1 MKSIQAIDLFCGA
14 GGLSY
19 GLLSEGINVIAGVD
33 IDACCKFPY
42 EKNIG
47 ASFIE
52 KSVSDISSNDLNHFW
67 KEPSSQY
74 TLLAGCAPC
83 QTFSQ
88 YNAKASP
95 EDKRWFLLNHFQR
108 LMEEMEPDFV
118 TMENVPGLMEHPVYD
133 MFLASLENKG
143 YFTDSNLV
151 DCTRYGLAQTRSR
164 LVLIASKLGP
174 IKLISPDEFGA
185 PIQTVRD
192 VIGGLP
198 KIESGK
204 THNADPLH
212 SCSQLSDLNM
222 KRIKA
227 SLPNGSWRDWPDE
240 LVAKCHRKSSG
251 KSYPSVYGRMSWDSP
266 SPTITT
272 QFYGFGNGRF
282 GHPDQDRALSL
293 REGALLQG
301 FPVSYEFTP
310 PDSPIPRR
318 VIGRMIG
325 NAVPVTLG
333 RVIARSFILHSQQQ

>member
-33 IDACCKFPY
+33 IDSYCKFPY

-52 KSVSDISSNDLNHFW
+52 KSVSDISSNELNHFW
-67 KEPSSQY
+67 EDSSQF

-118 TMENVPGLMEHPVYD
+118 TMENVPGLMTHPVYN
-133 MFLASLENKG
+133 MFLTSLKNKG
-143 YFTDSNLV
+143 YFIDANLV
-151 DCTRYGLAQTRSR
+151 DCTKYGLAQTRSR
-164 LVLIASKLGP
+164 LVLIASKLAP
-174 IKLISPDEFGA
+174 IKLISPNEFGV
-185 PIQTVRD
+185 PPQTVRD
-192 VIGGLP
+192 VIGDLP
-198 KIESGK
+198 LIEAGK
-204 THNADPLH
+204 THSADSLH
-212 SCSQLSDLNM
+212 SCSKLSKLNM

-227 SLPNGSWRDWPDE
+227 SLPDGSWKDWPDE
-240 LVAKCHRKSSG
+240 LVAKCHKKNSG
-251 KSYPSVYGRMSWDSP
+251 KSYPSVYGRMSWDKP
-266 SPTITT
+266 APTITT

-282 GHPDQDRALSL
+282 GHPEQDRALSL

-301 FPVSYEFTP
+301 FPVSYEFAP
-310 PDSPIPRR
+310 PNSTIPKR

-325 NAVPVTLG
+325 NAVPVMLG
-333 RVIARSFILHSQQQ
+333 RVIARSLVLHAQQQ

>member
-19 GLLSEGINVIAGVD
+19 GLLLEGINVVAGVD
-33 IDACCKFPY
+33 IDSYCKFPY

-52 KSVSDISSNDLNHFW
+52 KSVSDISSNELNHFW
-67 KEPSSQY
+67 EDSSQF

-95 EDKRWFLLNHFQR
+95 KDKRWFLLNHFQR

-118 TMENVPGLMEHPVYD
+118 TMENVPGLMSHPVYN
-133 MFLASLENKG
+133 MFLTSLENKG
-143 YFTDSNLV
+143 YFIDASLV
-151 DCTRYGLAQTRSR
+151 DCTKYGLAQTRSR
-164 LVLIASKLGP
+164 LVLIASKLAP

-185 PIQTVRD
+185 PPQTVRD
-192 VIGGLP
+192 VIGALP
-198 KIESGK
+198 LIESGK
-204 THNADPLH
+204 THSADPLH
-212 SCSQLSDLNM
+212 SCSNLSKLNM

-227 SLPNGSWRDWPDE
+227 SLPDGSWKDWPDE
-240 LVAKCHRKSSG
+240 LVAKCHKKNSG
-251 KSYPSVYGRMSWDSP
+251 KSYPSVYGRMSWDKP
-266 SPTITT
+266 APTITT

-282 GHPDQDRALSL
+282 GHPEQDRALSL

-301 FPVSYEFTP
+301 FPVSYEFAPSNSITP
-310 PDSPIPRR
+310 KR

-333 RVIARSFILHSQQQ
+333 RVIARSLVLHAQQQ